1 MDRSILEKEGAI
13 LRGHFLLTSGRH
25 SDVYFEK
32 FRLLENPDI
41 LSALVSEIIDIMEDV
56 SFDYVAGPV
65 TGGMI
70 TAYEFARQLNAR
82 SAYIEKR
89 EGRMGLF
96 RDTPVHSNDS
106 ILVVDDVLTTG
117 KSLIQSIDTIKRV
130 TKNIKAAA
138 VLIDRSSELDLQYPL
153 YRGITVEA
161 ETYSADNCPLCKQG
175 IELIRPGGKR

>member
-1 MDRSILEKEGAI
+1 MDRSILEREGAI
-13 LRGHFLLTSGRH
+13 LSGHFLLTSGRH

-41 LSALVSEIIDIMEDV
+41 LTALVSEIIDSMEDV
-56 SFDYVAGPV
+56 SFDYVAGPA

-70 TAYEFARQLNAR
+70 TAYEFARQLSAR

-89 EGRMGLF
+89 DSEMGFF
-96 RDTPVHSNDS
+96 RDTPIGGSDS

-117 KSLIQSIDTIKRV
+117 KSLIQSIEAIKRV

-138 VLIDRSSELDLQYPL
+138 VLIDRSSELNLQYPL

-161 ETYSADNCPLCKQG
+161 ESYSAHNCPLCKQG